1 MFCWNTGLT
10 AAPTPTWNAAFC
22 HRMLLASSGYEKF
35 LQVPLVA
42 LVPAKWPAGQTTGVV
57 EGSRPMFATS
67 TALFWTDTRP
77 ATCGRETEP
86 QLLEQLL
93 PVFCVLASGAPNVLF
108 RTPAVAVVL
117 LAATVLLMKSRFN
130 ASSIETPAP
139 SQPATL
145 STMMLLV
152 TVT

>member
-22 HRMLLASSGYEKF
+22 QRMLLASSGYEKF

-67 TALFWTDTRP
+67 T
-77 ATCGRETEP
+77 RETEP